1 MFNNLGTILST
12 KLFGKNIGKDSF
24 DNFYYISKNK
34 NNKKRWVIYYKNND
48 ASSVSPE
55 WQSWLTSTSD
65 EIPNIK
71 NTLRHQWQIEHEP
84 NLTGLDNLYLN
95 YNKNLKKNKKYYSS
109 WIPKKEIK
117 NNDG

>member
-24 DNFYYISKNK
+24 HNFYYISKNK
-34 NNKKRWVIYYKNND
+34 KNKKRWVIYYKNND

-65 EIPNIK
+65 EIPNKK
-71 NTLRHQWQIEHEP
+71 NTFRHQWQIEHQP
-84 NLTGLDNLYLN
+84 NLTGLDNLYLKSN
-95 YNKNLKKNKKYYSS
+95 INLQNNNKYYSS
-109 WIPKKEIK
+109 WVPIK
-117 NNDG
+117 GVKNIDG